1 MTGVVYWPA
10 RDLMLRVVGD
20 TTGYEGE
27 ARLHVCKTTATL
39 PHGLFSVRAADVVP
53 FRAAPVAARAK
64 ELRRIAS
71 IAHWSI
77 AEEYFDMARSSE
89 AEG

>member
-1 MTGVVYWPA
+1 MIGFVYWPA
-10 RDLMLRVVGD
+10 RGLMLRVVGD

-53 FRAAPVAARAK
+53 FSAAPAAARAR

-77 AEEYFDMARSSE
+77 AEEYRDLAASVE